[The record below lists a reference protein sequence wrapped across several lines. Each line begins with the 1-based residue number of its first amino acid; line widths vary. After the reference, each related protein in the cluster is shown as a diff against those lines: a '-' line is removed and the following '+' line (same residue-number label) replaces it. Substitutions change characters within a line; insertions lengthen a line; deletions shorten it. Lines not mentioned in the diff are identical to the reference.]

1 MGLGLEPI
9 FSGRILPHA
18 SLSAESVPVLMLRKE
33 WLFLALLA
41 GSVGMTGCRT
51 TIPSPPPPIDL
62 PEAFSQSGEADRS
75 ERWWRALGD
84 ARLEVMIQKALS
96 ENFSLRAAWDR
107 LQQARA
113 SLDAAGA
120 DLWPTLDAG
129 FENEFSWR
137 RELVT
142 VIGPDGDPDSE
153 WEINDARNR
162 TINFSADYEIDLWGR
177 VRSLRNAEALDLA
190 ASAEDLHAAAIS
202 LAAQVAS
209 LWFELQEQV
218 GQRHLLE
225 GQIKTAEETLKLIE
239 ARFRLGQIL
248 ASDVLQQRQFVE
260 ARREEKSRVNAR
272 IAALEIALAILVG
285 ETPRPGSYE
294 PEGKLIELP
303 PLPQTGLPADLVS
316 RRPDVRSAY
325 LAFQAADQRAAA
337 ALADRYPRLSLTA
350 GFSTSSEDWR
360 ALFDNWLATVA
371 ANLVAPVI
379 DGGARRA
386 EVRRNRAVA
395 SEQFNDYGQT
405 LLDALGEVEEALV
418 QESHQRNVVHSIE
431 LQLELASRVLSRIRA
446 QYLGGGET
454 FLRVLEA
461 QQSVQDLERELLSA
475 RRELIGFRIDLYRAL
490 AGGWDIEAPGGEPV
504 VADEP
509 PADEKKP
516 VYIREII
523 S

>member
-1 MGLGLEPI
+1 MSSVRLSGVMFIRNLTFLLLLVGLPGL
-9 FSGRILPHA
+9 
-18 SLSAESVPVLMLRKE
+18 
-33 WLFLALLA
+33 
-41 GSVGMTGCRT
+41 TGCLT
-51 TIPSPPPPIDL
+51 SIKSPRPPVQL
-62 PEAFSQSGEADRS
+62 PAAFSESGETGHS
-75 ERWWRALGD
+75 ERWWRTLGD
-84 ARLEVMIQKALS
+84 PRLESLVLQALAG
-96 ENFSLRAAWDR
+96 NFTLRAAWDR
-107 LQQARA
+107 LRQARA
-113 SLDAAGA
+113 SLDGAGA

-142 VIGPDGDPDSE
+142 VVGEDGDPDSE

-162 TINFSADYEIDLWGR
+162 TISFSANYEIDLWGR
-177 VRSLRNAEALDLA
+177 IRSLRNAEALDLEA
-190 ASAEDLHAAAIS
+190 TVEDLHAAAIS

-225 GQIKTAEETLKLIE
+225 GQIRTAEGTLKLIE
-239 ARFRLGQIL
+239 ARFRLGQVL

-260 ARREEKSRVNAR
+260 ARREEISRVNAR
-272 IAALEIALAILVG
+272 VAALEIALAILVG
-285 ETPRPGSYE
+285 DPPRPGAYE
-294 PEGKLIELP
+294 PEGTLVELP
-303 PLPQTGLPADLVS
+303 PLPRTGVPADLVA

-325 LAFQAADQRAAA
+325 LAFQAADQRTAAA
-337 ALADRYPRLSLTA
+337 MADRYPRLSLTA

-395 SEQFNDYGQT
+395 SEQFNNYGQA
-405 LLDALGEVEEALV
+405 LLEALGEVEEALV
-418 QESHQRNVVHSIE
+418 QESRQREVVDSIE
-431 LQLELASRVLSRIRA
+431 RQLELASRVLSRIRA
-446 QYLGGGET
+446 QYLGGRED
-454 FLRVLEA
+454 FLRVLDA
-461 QQSVQDLERELLSA
+461 QQSVQDLQRELLAA
-475 RRELIGFRIDLYRAL
+475 RRVLIDFRIDLYRAL
-490 AGGWDIEAPGGEPV
+490 AGGWELQPPASAPVMAGEP
-504 VADEP
+504 P
-509 PADEKKP
+509 TDEKKP